1 MFSSKGQWI
10 YVVGTHTHFDENSKF
25 LPDQIFF
32 GHQYIWWHVPTLLY
46 DIVCNHLHGISMPHL
61 IYMYMTNIPT
71 PWWLHCRNP
80 LQEVV
85 WVKRPHPVLLPWS
98 SLLPWFPTPQLWNK
112 KHYMP
117 VMNSRVTKEPFSDVN
132 AERGACTLLISFM
145 SQVVQISLNCLILH
159 VSFKAICSQMSK
171 TPTNGHRQP
180 SELLKTVCC

>member
-98 SLLPWFPTPQLWNK
+98 SLLPWFPTPQLWSK

-117 VMNSRVTKEPFSDVN
+117 VINPHVTKEPFSDVN
-132 AERGACTLLISFM
+132 AEWDTCTLLLACHKWSR
-145 SQVVQISLNCLILH
+145 SALH
-159 VSFKAICSQMSK
+159 V
-171 TPTNGHRQP
+171 
-180 SELLKTVCC
+180 TV